1 MKIICMNHDGEQ
13 RLSFT
18 LKVWSHYILPSLLLA
33 AFMGGLLFYQAPHSD
48 PSVISSGTNDVNGKD
63 PYIIELD
70 VLARKVGALEAE
82 ALRLNAFSSHLVKM
96 AKLDPDEF
104 SFDKKP
110 SLGGLPSGGDVNVEN
125 ASAANGLM
133 SSIQLLEGELK
144 GQRKRLENILDKLNG
159 RILENRSLPSSM
171 PVLQGYISSLYGVR
185 HDPFTGKNRM
195 HEGVDFAAGKGTK
208 VYAMGSGVVS
218 FAGKNGGYG
227 TVVEINHGKG
237 LVSRYAH
244 LSKTFVSVG
253 DVIKRDTEI
262 AEIGST
268 GRSTGPHL
276 HLEILKNGVHED
288 PEKYFSH
295 YKM

>member
-1 MKIICMNHDGEQ
+1 
-13 RLSFT
+13 
-18 LKVWSHYILPSLLLA
+18 
-33 AFMGGLLFYQAPHSD
+33 
-48 PSVISSGTNDVNGKD
+48 
-63 PYIIELD
+63 
-70 VLARKVGALEAE
+70 
-82 ALRLNAFSSHLVKM
+82 
-96 AKLDPDEF
+96 
-104 SFDKKP
+104 
-110 SLGGLPSGGDVNVEN
+110 
-125 ASAANGLM
+125 
-133 SSIQLLEGELK
+133 
-144 GQRKRLENILDKLNG
+144 
-159 RILENRSLPSSM
+159 
-171 PVLQGYISSLYGVR
+171 
-185 HDPFTGKNRM
+185 
-195 HEGVDFAAGKGTK
+195 
-208 VYAMGSGVVS
+208 MGSGVVS